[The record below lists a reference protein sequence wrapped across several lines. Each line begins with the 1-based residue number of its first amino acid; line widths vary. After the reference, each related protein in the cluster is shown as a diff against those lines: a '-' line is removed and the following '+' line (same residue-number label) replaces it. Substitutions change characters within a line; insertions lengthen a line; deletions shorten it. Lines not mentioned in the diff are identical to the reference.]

1 MCVDV
6 AWETSLWFGERHGE
20 DLIRLISRK
29 VSLWRMTFYISNLT
43 TTLCFLFT
51 DFSMMSFFSVFLGTL
66 HCKSRFW
73 RKDIYMTRFLCHSSL
88 MQHKDIKPRIRVKA
102 KQKTLHFRGGGLNYY
117 YTQQLAKPRTLR
129 MSQEASPVCGSEW
142 LFLNP
147 KTCILNF
154 TMKETRRR
162 CIGRDF
168 SWTYFRGHIS
178 LMILYTFIESIFLV

>member
-29 VSLWRMTFYISNLT
+29 VSLWRMTFYISNFT

-117 YTQQLAKPRTLR
+117 YTQQLA
-129 MSQEASPVCGSEW
+129 SQELSECHKR
-142 LFLNP
+142 LHLSVAVN
-147 KTCILNF
+147 
-154 TMKETRRR
+154 
-162 CIGRDF
+162 DS
-168 SWTYFRGHIS
+168 SWIPRHVYWTLLWKKPG
-178 LMILYTFIESIFLV
+178 EGA